1 MYLPNFAQFLV
12 IVQVMT
18 LLRCVYGFFIY
29 LSYYCW
35 MLTIMTEFWDKVY
48 SSEESFF
55 GDIPRHFTLIS
66 YNDFK
71 NQGVKKFLELGCG
84 QGRDTIFFC
93 FQ

>member
-1 MYLPNFAQFLV
+1 
-12 IVQVMT
+12 
-18 LLRCVYGFFIY
+18 
-29 LSYYCW
+29 
-35 MLTIMTEFWDKVY
+35 MTEFWDKVY

>member
-1 MYLPNFAQFLV
+1 
-12 IVQVMT
+12 
-18 LLRCVYGFFIY
+18 
-29 LSYYCW
+29 
-35 MLTIMTEFWDKVY
+35 MTEFWDKVY

-55 GDIPRHFTLIS
+55 GDIPSHFTLIS